1 MCNCNNTSLVGYFY
15 ILASSF
21 HQLAAHTVYN
31 IPHIYPHKIF
41 LLLYS
46 LGTIMTLPTFSLE
59 AQLAVDT
66 VRTAKY
72 IDVFDNT
79 SNI

>member
-1 MCNCNNTSLVGYFY
+1 
-15 ILASSF
+15 
-21 HQLAAHTVYN
+21 
-31 IPHIYPHKIF
+31 
-41 LLLYS
+41 
-46 LGTIMTLPTFSLE
+46 MTLPTFSLE